1 MSNLVSAQWLSE
13 NLDQPDLIILDVSQ
27 GVIEEYKD
35 QFIPGSRKFDIKNNF
50 SDTSGPFPN
59 TFPTVE
65 KFQEQ
70 SRNLGIN
77 QNSTIIVYDN
87 KGMFASPRVWWM
99 YRTMGHQE
107 VYVLNGGLPEWK
119 KNNYPIV
126 SDLINNTATGDFNTV
141 FNPAAVKDYQF
152 VISNIQSTKSQII
165 DARSAGRFNG
175 STPEPR
181 QGLKSGNIPGS
192 KNLPFGV
199 TLRDGK
205 MKSKEELISE
215 FNKLDLGDEELTF
228 SCGSGITA
236 CIILLAAEEAGL
248 PNNKSVYD
256 GSWTEWAELRGLKD

>member
-1 MSNLVSAQWLSE
+1 MSNLVSVEWLSE
-13 NLDQPDLIILDVSQ
+13 NLDQPDLIILDASQ

-35 QFIPGSRKFDIKNNF
+35 QFIPGSRKFDIKNDF
-50 SDTSGPFPN
+50 SDTSSPFPN

-77 QNSTIIVYDN
+77 QNSKIIVYDN

-99 YRTMGHQE
+99 YKTMGHQD
-107 VYVLNGGLPEWK
+107 VYVLDGGLPEWT
-119 KNNYPIV
+119 KNNYPVV
-126 SDLINNTATGDFNTV
+126 SELITDTSTGNFNAL
-141 FNPAAVKDYQF
+141 FNSETVKDYHF
-152 VISNIQSTKSQII
+152 VTSNIQSSNSQII

-192 KNLPFGV
+192 KNLPFGNI
-199 TLRDGK
+199 LSDGK

-236 CIILLAAEEAGL
+236 CIVLLAAEEAGL
-248 PNNKSVYD
+248 KNKKSVYD
-256 GSWTEWAELRGLKD
+256 GSWTEWAELQGLKD